1 MAPCVTAYVC
11 DARRVGG
18 QSNAQFT
25 VASAFNASA
34 EIAAAANYPNIR
46 VFTVGQGT
54 SSTSPLK
61 NLATIEQNWTVAS
74 PGSIGEGNWSAFS
87 AIGWFFGRDLFDAL
101 GGAVPIGLM

>member
-1 MAPCVTAYVC
+1 MTAYVC

-25 VASAFNASA
+25 VAS
-34 EIAAAANYPNIR
+34 
-46 VFTVGQGT
+46 
-54 SSTSPLK
+54 
-61 NLATIEQNWTVAS
+61 
-74 PGSIGEGNWSAFS
+74 PGSIGEGNWSALS